1 MKFGTTAVFMVF
13 PLAMNASEHVIVLH
27 GLARSPAS
35 MARMS
40 YALEKA
46 GFSIANVSYPS
57 RSGSVHDLA
66 ERTVA
71 AALDSD
77 AARRADR
84 IHFVAH
90 SLGAILVRDYLRH
103 HRLDRLGRVVMLAP
117 PNQGSEV
124 VDRLRNWPLFK
135 WINGP
140 AGQELGTNA
149 AGAPQT
155 LGGIDFELGVIAGD
169 RTINWINSLLIP
181 GADDGKVSIDSTK
194 IKGMTDHVVIHTA
207 HPFIMKNRT
216 AISQTIRFL
225 RTGFFARPEGAAD
238 ASPR

>member
-1 MKFGTTAVFMVF
+1 MILPFTLKAG
-13 PLAMNASEHVIVLH
+13 EHVIVLH

-40 YALEKA
+40 SALEKA
-46 GFSIANVSYPS
+46 GFSVANVSYPS
-57 RSGSVHDLA
+57 RSGSIHELA
-66 ERTVA
+66 EKTLAPVLA
-71 AALDSD
+71 GE
-77 AARRADR
+77 AARGAEK

-103 HRLDRLGRVVMLAP
+103 HRLSKLGRVVMLAP

-124 VDRLRNWPLFK
+124 ADNLRNWRLYK

-140 AGQELGTNA
+140 AGQELGTDA

-155 LGGIDFELGVIAGD
+155 LGGIDFEAGIIAGD
-169 RTINWINSLLIP
+169 RTINWINSLMIP
-181 GADDGKVSIDSTK
+181 GSDDGKVSVDSTK
-194 IKGMTDHVVIHTA
+194 IKGMADHVVIHTA

-216 AISQTIRFL
+216 AISQTIHFL
-225 RTGFFARPEGAAD
+225 QTGSFARPEGAAD
-238 ASPR
+238 ASRR